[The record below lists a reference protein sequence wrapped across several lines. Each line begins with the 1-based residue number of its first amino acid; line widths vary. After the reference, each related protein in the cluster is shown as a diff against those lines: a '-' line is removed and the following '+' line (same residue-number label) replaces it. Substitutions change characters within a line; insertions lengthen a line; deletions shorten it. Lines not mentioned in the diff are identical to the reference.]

1 MITSL
6 IAFLLRLVFIAVFA
20 FAFVVLFEHGPSGFV
35 AGIPVEWNSLVDFVS
50 TGSKNLPL

>member
-1 MITSL
+1 MITSI
-6 IAFLLRLVFIAVFA
+6 IAFLLRLFFLAVFT